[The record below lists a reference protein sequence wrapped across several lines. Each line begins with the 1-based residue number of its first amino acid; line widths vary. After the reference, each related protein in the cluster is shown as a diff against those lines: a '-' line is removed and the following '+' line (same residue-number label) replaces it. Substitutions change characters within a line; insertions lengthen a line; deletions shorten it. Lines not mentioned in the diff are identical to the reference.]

1 MVNKIGL
8 TTVPIIHDE
17 IVLRNYPCKIC
28 LYPANIH
35 DIQKIVPPEL
45 IFITELLVREYS
57 LAYYSTYIVA

>member
-17 IVLRNYPCKIC
+17 IVLRNYPCKIF

-35 DIQKIVPPEL
+35 DIQKIVPAEL
-45 IFITELLVREYS
+45 IFITELLAREYS
-57 LAYYSTYIVA
+57 IVWTILR